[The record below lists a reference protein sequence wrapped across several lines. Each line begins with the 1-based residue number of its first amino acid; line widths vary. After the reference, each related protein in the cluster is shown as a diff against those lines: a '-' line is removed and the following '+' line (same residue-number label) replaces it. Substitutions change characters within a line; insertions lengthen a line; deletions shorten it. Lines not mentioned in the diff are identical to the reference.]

1 MVGLLS
7 NARGQLFLLSIV
19 VIDGEGVD
27 AIELSLTVVLE
38 EYDFLLSEE
47 GEGVIEYVMV
57 GRK

>member
-27 AIELSLTVVLE
+27 AIELSLAVVLE

-57 GRK
+57 GR